1 MCIIRYQGKLADCHR
16 RGIDVQIGFGP
27 TPPGAGARGCAE
39 ILDTPI
45 GAPAWIRRD
54 PALPF

>member
-1 MCIIRYQGKLADCHR
+1 MALR
-16 RGIDVQIGFGP
+16 
-27 TPPGAGARGCAE
+27 E

-54 PALPF
+54 LALSFWLRGTT